1 MSRLLKTLHKTAKD
15 FADIGLIDP
24 HTMAEFDVACL
35 PPVKNHTADKTK
47 SLLLGCQA
55 SQAVF
60 ATNPS
65 TVQKVDPSG
74 KTRISIFIDD
84 DILAAFKSRAEQEG
98 EGYQTLMNAALRT
111 AIQPEGMPV
120 TVEMLRRVLREELRV
135 A

>member
-1 MSRLLKTLHKTAKD
+1 MKAEYDFSDAKR
-15 FADIGLIDP
+15 G
-24 HTMAEFDVACL
+24 
-35 PPVKNHTADKTK
+35 
-47 SLLLGCQA
+47 
-55 SQAVF
+55 AVIEP
-60 ATNPS
+60 A
-65 TVQKVDPSG
+65 G

-135 A
+135 AWRREAS

>member
-24 HTMAEFDVACL
+24 QTMAEFDIACL
-35 PPVKNHTADKTK
+35 PPVKDHTADQTK

-55 SQAVF
+55 SQAMF
-60 ATNPS
+60 ATSPS
-65 TVQKVDPSG
+65 TAQQVDPSG

-98 EGYQTLMNAALRT
+98 EGYQTLMNTALRT

-120 TVEMLRRVLREELRV
+120 TVEMLRRVLREELR
-135 A
+135 AA